1 MKTQFTEQS
10 ERKLLSEFDPALS
23 CYEEMLRGK
32 KVLDLIR
39 AVSYVILF
47 RNLRAH

>member
-1 MKTQFTEQS
+1 MKTQFTEHS

-23 CYEEMLRGK
+23 CYEEIHGSK

-39 AVSYVILF
+39 TATYVHLVP
-47 RNLRAH
+47 